1 MNNHKPLRREILD
14 AYEALETLT
23 DTCIHSSEQAEE
35 LRDLVRLV
43 LPPLPNP
50 TMAEIAWDNDEHRL
64 AEALHPKYGKVA
76 MLDIGIEKE
85 WILIMYWD
93 EDEDEADYRTVGLA
107 DLEPTGKHYFR
118 TDKD

>member
-1 MNNHKPLRREILD
+1 MSNLTRKEIIE
-14 AYEALETLT
+14 AHTALETLT
-23 DTCIHSSEQAEE
+23 DTCIHNNEQAEE
-35 LRDLVRLV
+35 LRELVLRV
-43 LPPLPNP
+43 LPPRPNP
-50 TMAEIAWDNDEHRL
+50 TMAEIVWNGDEHHL

-93 EDEDEADYRTVGLA
+93 EDEDEADYCTVGLA
-107 DLEPTGKHYFR
+107 DLEPTGRHYFR